1 MYISLGKLE
10 PNTVNREIFV
20 YENIHVLNV
29 RVNKFSWVPH
39 ENILT
44 RKFFQLHIIEITV
57 HAFPIVTSY
66 LAIATYL
73 FTCAAE
79 ICISPIRLHTDS
91 FENTV

>member
-1 MYISLGKLE
+1 MYG
-10 PNTVNREIFV
+10 
-20 YENIHVLNV
+20 NIHVLNV
-29 RVNKFSWVPH
+29 CVNKFSWVPH

-44 RKFFQLHIIEITV
+44 RKVFQLRIIENTV

-66 LAIATYL
+66 SAIATYL

-79 ICISPIRLHTDS
+79 ICISPIRIHTDS

>member
-1 MYISLGKLE
+1 MYEKI
-10 PNTVNREIFV
+10 R
-20 YENIHVLNV
+20 VLNV
-29 RVNKFSWVPH
+29 RVNKFLWVPH

-44 RKFFQLHIIEITV
+44 RKIFLLHIIEITV

-73 FTCAAE
+73 FTCVAE

-91 FENTV
+91 FENKV